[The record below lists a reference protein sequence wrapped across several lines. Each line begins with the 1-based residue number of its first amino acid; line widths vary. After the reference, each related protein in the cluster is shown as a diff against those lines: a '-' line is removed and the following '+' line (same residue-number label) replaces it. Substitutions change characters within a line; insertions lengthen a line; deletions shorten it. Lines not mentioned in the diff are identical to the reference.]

1 MEFLYL
7 LVFEREF
14 VALVLDGGEEGV
26 ELFVVDVEGIAV
38 VYAGDEVAKNIHIV
52 GEGIIG
58 RVVDT
63 AIAAVA
69 VGLGAH
75 KAQVVGGLQIVE
87 VLHEATVAA
96 DAHAVGDAIEFVAG
110 FALHDVAEPG
120 REVALFVYPR
130 CGIGHVE
137 RTGALHLGA
146 DFGGRAER
154 DAALLE
160 LLGQGFH
167 EFKNVRRKGLEDAE
181 GAEFHEDVD
190 DLLLFGQLGNP
201 VSVSVGKEG
210 IFAPRGIVEAEADI
224 FGEAVIAQKELQLG
238 GAVAVIDEVGALPT
252 EHVLGT
258 FGKHA
263 LEAHAGHKFTDFVGI
278 DKARVAEYLGLFA
291 EEEFHLLA
299 EALHFV
305 LKALFVLERGEAVGI
320 GLGKELNATRFV
332 ELLEEFD
339 DLRRVVFELLDG
351 AAGKGNGALE
361 EAGVGI
367 CHFDERRE
375 GGHVG
380 TLCRFGNGAGV
391 LVVVVIIMVCAD
403 VEEAIPFQVD
413 VLVDFKI

>member
-7 LVFEREF
+7 LVFECEF
-14 VALVLDGGEEGV
+14 VALILDGGEEGV

-38 VYAGDEVAKNIHIV
+38 VDAGDEVAKDVHIV
-52 GEGIIG
+52 GEGIVG

-63 AIAAVA
+63 AVTAVA

-96 DAHAVGDAIEFVAG
+96 DAHAVGDAIEFVAS

-146 DFGGRAER
+146 YFGGRAER

-167 EFKNVRRKGLEDAE
+167 EFENVGRKGLEDAE

-210 IFAPRGIVEAEADI
+210 IFAPRGIVEAEAD
-224 FGEAVIAQKELQLG
+224 
-238 GAVAVIDEVGALPT
+238 
-252 EHVLGT
+252 
-258 FGKHA
+258 
-263 LEAHAGHKFTDFVGI
+263 
-278 DKARVAEYLGLFA
+278 
-291 EEEFHLLA
+291 
-299 EALHFV
+299 
-305 LKALFVLERGEAVGI
+305 
-320 GLGKELNATRFV
+320 
-332 ELLEEFD
+332 
-339 DLRRVVFELLDG
+339 VF
-351 AAGKGNGALE
+351 
-361 EAGVGI
+361 
-367 CHFDERRE
+367 
-375 GGHVG
+375 
-380 TLCRFGNGAGV
+380 
-391 LVVVVIIMVCAD
+391 
-403 VEEAIPFQVD
+403 
-413 VLVDFKI
+413 